1 MKEYL
6 KYVLDKNT
14 DREQYIKCYHML
26 LCFLK
31 RVCICIYVYMLTH
44 HTHTHTH
51 THTHIYMCID
61 SLWKD
66 IQDTGNM
73 TVAGDEN

>member
-1 MKEYL
+1 M
-6 KYVLDKNT
+6 
-14 DREQYIKCYHML
+14 YICLYAH
-26 LCFLK
+26 
-31 RVCICIYVYMLTH
+31 TS

-51 THTHIYMCID
+51 THTYMCID

-73 TVAGDEN
+73 TVAGDENQRNEDQDWEGKSLFTTH